1 MELFGRASHGAGLIK
16 NIEAKAMT
24 TMLNRDIYNKPPK
37 ENRLVNNGVAEVSED
52 HSEAAQAILRYELDT
67 FVCDGQY
74 EKGLETIL
82 EKFLLNLDSQTEQPG
97 VWISGFYGSGKS
109 HLAKMLRTL
118 WTDYQ
123 FADGA
128 TARSIAK
135 VPTGVF
141 ESLKE
146 LTNKSK
152 RHGGLHAA
160 AGKLGSGAGD
170 KVRLALLGIV
180 FKSKGLPEQYN
191 QAQLV
196 LWMKREEILDKVESE
211 LKANGRTLVQELP
224 HMYVSG
230 YLAKAILKA
239 RPDLAHTEAD
249 ARKLLKEQFPQVTD
263 VTSDQMTTAI
273 EAALAE
279 DGKFPLTLVVLD
291 EVQQFIGAD
300 AEKAFQVQ
308 EVTETLSKHF
318 NGRLLFVGT
327 GQSALS
333 GMPNLQR
340 LMGRFPVQVMLGDW
354 DVENVTRQI
363 ILAKKPSVQPDI
375 EKVWRGNLGEISRHL
390 RGTKLEHVTEDEN
403 VLTSDYPLLPVR
415 RRFWERVLRTID
427 TTGTVSQLRS
437 QLRVVHEAVLATADV
452 PLGHVVSGDFLYDQ
466 IAANLVSTAQLPKEV
481 FENVQRFAA
490 GDEKA
495 QLKAKL
501 LKLIYL
507 INKLPADAAL
517 DIGLKATEES
527 LADLLVT
534 DLSAGSSELRKSL
547 PALLDELQN
556 NDRLV
561 MAMAGGSGTEYR
573 LQTRESS
580 AWYDEFRAQEA
591 ELKAAP
597 QRVEQKRSELLKA
610 RFGEV
615 LKKVRVTQGKSPEVR
630 TLTPSYDDSLPKD
643 NDKNLF
649 IWIQDGWQNDEK
661 SVIAESKGKSAD
673 NPTLFAYLPAQNKTE
688 LTNAIVALEAARTT
702 LQKKGTPATEEGRDA
717 QRSMES
723 RQRNA
728 EKELADLIDKLMSGV
743 RVFQA
748 GGQEASDGNDL
759 ADRINRAAKS
769 SAIRLYSQFD
779 AADHEQWG
787 KVLEEARKG
796 NLEALKAVGH
806 TQEADKHPVCQKLLG
821 YIGPGKKGSEIREN
835 FDAPPYGW
843 PRDAIDGALYALLA
857 AGHINATD
865 AASKPVDAKSLDRA
879 KLTQTSFRRESINIT
894 PIQLIKIRKLF
905 DAVGVPCQPKEELN
919 KMPAL
924 LAKLREQA
932 SRAGGIAPAPE
943 APKLTVVEAIEAQSG
958 NAQLLEL
965 FNRNDEVLALSQA
978 WSKTAE
984 EIAKRLPTWN
994 KLGDLLR
1001 HAKALGPYAKLK
1013 AETDAV
1019 LNQRSLLA
1027 EPDSVRPLLDEA
1039 VDLLRQAL
1047 KAKLDGFEQV
1057 FAQQW
1062 AQLQEDAD
1070 WKKLSDAQREDLTVK
1085 HHLTKP
1091 AQVAIGTPEQ
1101 LQDALDD
1108 CDLDHWVSK
1117 TQALP
1122 SRFEAAR
1129 HAAVQLLKPNVV
1141 HVSLPKRTLND
1152 EAELKAWLTEVEA
1165 LLSAK
1170 LQKGPVAL

>member
-1 MELFGRASHGAGLIK
+1 
-16 NIEAKAMT
+16 
-24 TMLNRDIYNKPPK
+24 MLNREIYNKAPK

-52 HSEAAQAILRYELDT
+52 HSDAAQAILRYELET

-82 EKFLLNLDSQTEQPG
+82 DKFLVNLDAGTEQPG

-123 FADGA
+123 FKDGA
-128 TARSIAK
+128 TARSLAK
-135 VPTGVF
+135 LPTGVF
-141 ESLKE
+141 EQLKE
-146 LTNKSK
+146 LSTQGK

-160 AGKLGSGAGD
+160 AGKLGAGAGG

-180 FKSKGLPEQYN
+180 FKSKELPEQYN

-196 LWMKREEILDKVESE
+196 MWMDREGILPAVEAE
-211 LKANGRTLVQELP
+211 LKAAGRALAQDLP
-224 HMYVSG
+224 HMYVSSH
-230 YLAKAILKA
+230 LAKALLKA
-239 RPDLAHTEAD
+239 RPDLANTEAD
-249 ARKLLKEQFPQVTD
+249 ARKLLKEQFPQVMD
-263 VTSDQMTTAI
+263 VSSEQMTSAI
-273 EAALAE
+273 EAALAV
-279 DGKFPLTLVVLD
+279 DGKFPLTLIVLD
-291 EVQQFIGAD
+291 EVQQYIGAD

-318 NGRLLFVGT
+318 NGKLLFVGT

-363 ILAKKPSVQPDI
+363 ILAKKPSAQP
-375 EKVWRGNLGEISRHL
+375 EVEQVWRANLGEISRHL
-390 RGTKLEHVTEDEN
+390 RGTKLEHVTDDED
-403 VLTSDYPLLPVR
+403 VMTSDYPLLPVR

-437 QLRVVHEAVLATADV
+437 QLRVVHEAVLATADA

-481 FENVQRFAA
+481 FENVQRFGA
-490 GDEKA
+490 GDQHA
-495 QLKAKL
+495 RLKGKL

-507 INKLPADAAL
+507 INKLPADAAT
-517 DIGLKATEES
+517 DIGLKATEDA

-534 DLSAGSSELRKSL
+534 DLSAGSSELRKAL

-556 NDRLV
+556 KDRLV
-561 MAMAGGSGTEYR
+561 MALAGGSGTEYR

-597 QRVEQKRSELLKA
+597 QRVEQKRADLLKA

-615 LKKVRVTQGKSPEVR
+615 LKKVRVVQGKDNVER
-630 TLTPSYDDSLPKD
+630 RLTPTYDDSLPKD
-643 NDKNLF
+643 NDKTLYL
-649 IWIQDGWQNDEK
+649 WIQDGWQTEEK
-661 SVIAESKGKSAD
+661 SVTAEAKSKSSE
-673 NPTLFAYLPAQNKTE
+673 NPTLFAFLPAQYKTE
-688 LTNAIVALEAARTT
+688 LANAIVALEAARTT
-702 LQKKGTPATEEGRDA
+702 LQKKGSPSTEEGRDA

-723 RQRNA
+723 RQRTA
-728 EKELADLIDKLMSGV
+728 EKELAELLDQLLAGV

-748 GGQEASDGNDL
+748 GGQEATEGTDL

-779 AADHEQWG
+779 VADHDMWS
-787 KVLEEARKG
+787 KVLDEARKG

-806 TQEADKHPVCQKLLG
+806 AQEADKHPVCLKLLA
-821 YIGPGKKGSEIREN
+821 YIGPGKKGAEIREN
-835 FDAPPYGW
+835 FEAPPFGW

-857 AGHINATD
+857 AGHLKSTD
-865 AASKPVDAKSLDRA
+865 SSSKAVDAKSLDRA
-879 KLTQTSFRRESINIT
+879 KLTQASFQRESVNIS
-894 PIQLIKIRKLF
+894 PPQFIKIRSLF
-905 DAVGVPCQPKEELN
+905 SAVGVPCQPKEELA
-919 KMPAL
+919 KVPAL

-932 SRAGGIAPAPE
+932 SKAGGQAPAPE
-943 APKLTVVEAIEAQSG
+943 TPKIGVIEPIESQTG

-965 FNRNDEVLALSQA
+965 FTRHDELVSLSKT
-978 WSKTAE
+978 WVKTAE
-984 EIAKRLPTWN
+984 DIGKRLPAWR
-994 KLGDLLR
+994 KLNELLR
-1001 HAKALGPYAKLK
+1001 HAKELGPYASLK
-1013 AETDAV
+1013 SEADAIE
-1019 LNQRSLLA
+1019 NQRGLLA
-1027 EPDSVRPLLDEA
+1027 DPDPVRPLLDST

-1047 KAKLDGFEQV
+1047 QVKLSSYQKAFEQ
-1057 FAQQW
+1057 QQ
-1062 AQLQEDAD
+1062 ALLHADAD
-1070 WKKLSDAQREDLTVK
+1070 WKKLSDVQRAELTAK
-1085 HHLTKP
+1085 HHLAP
-1091 AQVAIGTPEQ
+1091 PESVQLGTPEQ
-1101 LQDALDD
+1101 LQDALDE

-1117 TQALP
+1117 TDALP
-1122 SRFEAAR
+1122 SRFQAAR
-1129 HAAVQLLKPNVV
+1129 YAAVQLLKPNVV
-1141 HVSLPKRTLND
+1141 HVTLPKRTLND
-1152 EAELKAWLTEVEA
+1152 KSEVKSWLQEVEA
-1165 LLSAK
+1165 LLNAN
-1170 LQKGPVAL
+1170 LEKGPVAL

>member
-1 MELFGRASHGAGLIK
+1 
-16 NIEAKAMT
+16 
-24 TMLNRDIYNKPPK
+24 MLNRDIYNKAPQ

-52 HSEAAQAILRYELDT
+52 HSDAAQAILRYELET

-82 EKFLLNLDSQTEQPG
+82 DKFLVNLDAGTEQPG

-123 FADGA
+123 FSDGA
-128 TARSIAK
+128 TARSLAK
-135 VPTGVF
+135 LPTGVF
-141 ESLKE
+141 ELLKE
-146 LTNKSK
+146 LTTQGK
-152 RHGGLHAA
+152 RHGALHAA
-160 AGKLGSGAGD
+160 AGKLGAGAGD

-196 LWMKREEILDKVESE
+196 LWMSREGILSIVEAE
-211 LKANGRTLVQELP
+211 LKAAGRSLAQELP
-224 HMYVSG
+224 HMYVSSH
-230 YLAKAILKA
+230 LAKTLLKA

-263 VTSDQMTTAI
+263 VTSEQMTTAI
-273 EAALAE
+273 EAALAV

-291 EVQQFIGAD
+291 EVQQYIGND

-318 NGRLLFVGT
+318 NGKLLFVGT

-363 ILAKKPSVQPDI
+363 ILAKKPSTQP
-375 EKVWRGNLGEISRHL
+375 EVEHVWRSNLGEISRHL
-390 RGTKLEHVTEDEN
+390 RGTKLEHVTDDED
-403 VLTSDYPLLPVR
+403 VMTSDYPLLPVR

-437 QLRVVHEAVLATADV
+437 QLRVVHEAVLATADA

-490 GDEKA
+490 GNEQA
-495 QLKAKL
+495 QLKSKL
-501 LKLIYL
+501 LKLVYL

-517 DIGLKATEES
+517 SIGLKATEEA

-534 DLSAGSSELRKSL
+534 DLSAGSSELRKKL

-556 NDRLV
+556 QDRLI
-561 MAMAGGSGTEYR
+561 MALAGSSGTEYR

-580 AWYDEFRAQEA
+580 AWYDEFRAQET
-591 ELKAAP
+591 ELQAAP
-597 QRVEQKRSELLKA
+597 QRVEQKRADLLKS
-610 RFGEV
+610 RFGDV
-615 LKKVRVTQGKSPEVR
+615 LKKVRVVQGKDNVER
-630 TLTPSYDDSLPKD
+630 RLTPTYEDSLPKD
-643 NDKNLF
+643 NDKNLYL
-649 IWIQDGWQNDEK
+649 WIQDGWQTEEK
-661 SVIAESKGKSAD
+661 SVIAEAKAKSAD
-673 NPTLFAYLPAQNKTE
+673 NPTLFAFLPAQHKTE

-702 LQKKGTPATEEGRDA
+702 LQKKGSPSTEEGRDA

-723 RQRNA
+723 RQRTA
-728 EKELADLIDKLMSGV
+728 EKELAELVEQLLAGV

-748 GGQEASDGNDL
+748 GGQEAVDGNDL

-779 AADHEQWG
+779 AADHDQWS
-787 KVLEEARKG
+787 KVLDEARKG

-806 TQEADKHPVCQKLLG
+806 PQEADKHPVCQKLLA
-821 YIGPGKKGSEIREN
+821 YIGPGKKGAEIRDN
-835 FDAPPYGW
+835 FEAPPFGW

-857 AGHINATD
+857 AGHLKATD
-865 AASKPVDAKSLDRA
+865 AVSKPVDAKGLDRA
-879 KLTQTSFRRESINIT
+879 KLTQTHFQRESINIT
-894 PIQLIKIRKLF
+894 PPQLIKIRSLF
-905 DAVGVPCQPKEELN
+905 SAVGVPCQPKEELT
-919 KMPAL
+919 KVPAL

-932 SRAGGIAPAPE
+932 SKAGGPAPAPE
-943 APKLTVVEAIEAQSG
+943 VPKLTSIEAIEAQTG

-965 FNRNDEVLALSQA
+965 FTRYDELVGLSKA

-984 EIAKRLPTWN
+984 DIAKRLPVWQQLN
-994 KLGDLLR
+994 LLLR
-1001 HAKALGPYAKLK
+1001 HAKALGPYTALK
-1013 AETDAV
+1013 AEVDAIEA
-1019 LNQRSLLA
+1019 QRSLLA
-1027 EPDSVRPLLDEA
+1027 DPDPVRPLLDKA

-1047 KAKLDGFEQV
+1047 NAKLEAFSHSY
-1057 FAQQW
+1057 QQQQS
-1062 AQLQEDAD
+1062 QLQLDAD
-1070 WKKLSDAQREDLTVK
+1070 WSKLSDGQRAELESK
-1085 HHLTKP
+1085 HNLSALEAP
-1091 AQVAIGTPEQ
+1091 PLGTSEQ
-1101 LQDALDD
+1101 LQDALDS

-1117 TQALP
+1117 AQALP

-1141 HVSLPKRTLND
+1141 HVALPKRTLND
-1152 EAELKAWLTEVEA
+1152 EAELKAWLAEVDV
-1165 LLSAK
+1165 LLSTK
-1170 LQKGPVAL
+1170 LKQGPVSL

>member
-1 MELFGRASHGAGLIK
+1 
-16 NIEAKAMT
+16 
-24 TMLNRDIYNKPPK
+24 MLNRDIYNKPPK

-52 HSEAAQAILRYELDT
+52 HSEAAQAILRYELET

-82 EKFLLNLDSQTEQPG
+82 DKFLLNLDAGTEQPG

-128 TARSIAK
+128 TARSLAK
-135 VPTGVF
+135 LPTGVF
-141 ESLKE
+141 EHLKE
-146 LTNKSK
+146 LSTQGK
-152 RHGGLHAA
+152 RHGSLHAA
-160 AGKLGSGAGD
+160 AGKLGSGAGNNI
-170 KVRLALLGIV
+170 RLALLGII
-180 FKSKGLPEQYN
+180 FKSKGLPAQYN
-191 QAQLV
+191 QAQLYMW
-196 LWMKREEILDKVESE
+196 LRREGILEAVRADLEAE
-211 LKANGRTLVQELP
+211 GRSLEKTLPE
-224 HMYVSG
+224 MYVSMA
-230 YLAKAILKA
+230 LAQSLLKH
-239 RPDLAHTEAD
+239 RPDLAASQKD
-249 ARKLLKEQFPQVTD
+249 LRLILKNQFPEVTD
-263 VTSDQMTTAI
+263 ITSDQLVDAI
-273 EAALAE
+273 DAALSM
-279 DGKFPLTLVVLD
+279 DSKFPLTLVVLD
-291 EVQQFIGAD
+291 EVQQYIGAD

-318 NGRLLFVGT
+318 NGKLLFVGT

-363 ILAKKPSVQPDI
+363 ILAKKPSAQP
-375 EKVWRGNLGEISRHL
+375 EVEQVWRDNLGEISRHL
-390 RGTKLEHVTEDEN
+390 RGTKLEHVTDDED

-437 QLRVVHEAVLATADV
+437 QLRVVHEAVLATAEA

-490 GDEKA
+490 GDDDN
-495 QLKAKL
+495 QLKARL

-517 DIGLKATEES
+517 DIGLKATEDV

-534 DLSAGSSELRKSL
+534 DLAAGSSELRKKL

-556 NDRLV
+556 DDRLV
-561 MAMAGGSGTEYR
+561 MALAGGSGTEYR

-591 ELKAAP
+591 ELNAAP
-597 QRVEQKRSELLKA
+597 KRLEQKRADLLKA
-610 RFGEV
+610 RFGDV
-615 LKKVRVTQGKSPEVR
+615 LKKVRVVQGKDNVER
-630 TLTPSYDDSLPKD
+630 RLTPTYDDSLPKD
-643 NDKNLF
+643 NDKNLYL
-649 IWIQDGWQNDEK
+649 WIQDGWQTEEK
-661 SVIAESKGKSAD
+661 SVIAEAKAKSAD
-673 NPTLFAYLPAQNKTE
+673 NPTLFAFLPAQHKTE
-688 LTNAIVALEAARTT
+688 LTNAIVALEASRTT
-702 LQKKGTPATEEGRDA
+702 LQKKGSPSTEEGRDA

-723 RQRNA
+723 RQRTA
-728 EKELADLIDKLMSGV
+728 EKELAELLDQLISGV

-748 GGQEASDGNDL
+748 GGQESSDGNDL
-759 ADRINRAAKS
+759 SDRINRAAKS

-779 AADHEQWG
+779 AADHDMWS
-787 KVLEEARKG
+787 KVLDEARKG

-806 TQEADKHPVCQKLLG
+806 TQEADKHPVCQKLLA
-821 YIGPGKKGSEIREN
+821 YIGPGKKGAEIREN
-835 FDAPPYGW
+835 FEAPPFGW

-857 AGHINATD
+857 AGHIKATD
-865 AASKPVDAKSLDRA
+865 AASKAVDAKSLDRA
-879 KLTQTSFRRESINIT
+879 KLTQASFQRESVNIT
-894 PIQLIKIRKLF
+894 PPQLIKIRSLF
-905 DAVGVPCQPKEELN
+905 SAVGVPCQPKEELT
-919 KMPAL
+919 KVPAL
-924 LAKLREQA
+924 LAKLRDQA
-932 SRAGGIAPAPE
+932 SKAGGQAPAPE
-943 APKLTVVEAIEAQSG
+943 APKLAPLEAIEAQTG

-965 FNRNDEVLALSQA
+965 FTRHDEIVGLSKA
-978 WSKTAE
+978 WTKTADD
-984 EIAKRLPTWN
+984 IAKRLPVWR
-994 KLGDLLR
+994 KLTELLC
-1001 HAKALGPYAKLK
+1001 HAKALGPYAALK
-1013 AETDAV
+1013 AEVDAIEA
-1019 LNQRSLLA
+1019 QRTLLVD
-1027 EPDSVRPLLDEA
+1027 PDPVRPLLDKT

-1047 KAKLDGFEQV
+1047 NAKLETFEQT
-1057 FAQQW
+1057 FQQQQ
-1062 AQLQEDAD
+1062 AQLQADAD
-1070 WKKLSDAQREDLTVK
+1070 WNKLTDAQRTDLRAN
-1085 HHLTKP
+1085 HNLLAP
-1091 AQVAIGTPEQ
+1091 SALPLGTPEE
-1101 LQDALDD
+1101 LQDALDN

-1141 HVSLPKRTLND
+1141 HVALPKRTLND
-1152 EAELKAWLTEVEA
+1152 EAELKAWLAEVEA
-1165 LLSAK
+1165 LLNVK
-1170 LQKGPVAL
+1170 LKQGPVAL

>member
-1 MELFGRASHGAGLIK
+1 
-16 NIEAKAMT
+16 
-24 TMLNRDIYNKPPK
+24 MLNRDIYNKPPK

-52 HSEAAQAILRYELDT
+52 HSEAAQAILRYELET

-82 EKFLLNLDSQTEQPG
+82 DKFLLNLDSRSEQPG

-118 WTDYQ
+118 WTDHQ

-128 TARSIAK
+128 SARSLARL
-135 VPTGVF
+135 PTGVF
-141 ESLKE
+141 EHLKE
-146 LTNKSK
+146 LTIQGK

-160 AGKLGSGAGD
+160 AGKLGAGAGD

-196 LWMKREEILDKVESE
+196 LWMRREGIFGQVEAS
-211 LKANGRTLVQELP
+211 LTAAGRSLAQELP
-224 HMYVSG
+224 HMYVSSH
-230 YLAKAILKA
+230 LAKALLQAIPGFA
-239 RPDLAHTEAD
+239 DSEAD

-263 VTSDQMTTAI
+263 ITSEQMTTAI
-273 EAALAE
+273 EAALAQDDE
-279 DGKFPLTLVVLD
+279 FPLTLVVLD
-291 EVQQFIGAD
+291 EVQQYIGSD

-363 ILAKKPSVQPDI
+363 ILAKKPSARPEV
-375 EKVWRGNLGEISRHL
+375 EKVWRSNLGEISRHL
-390 RGTKLEHVTEDEN
+390 RGTKLEYVTEDEAFM
-403 VLTSDYPLLPVR
+403 TSDYPLLPVR

-437 QLRVVHEAVLATADV
+437 QLRVVHEAVLATADA
-452 PLGHVVSGDFLYDQ
+452 PLGEVVPGDFLYDQ
-466 IAANLVSTAQLPKEV
+466 IAPNLVATAQLPKEV

-490 GDEKA
+490 GDANA
-495 QLKAKL
+495 QLKSRL

-517 DIGLKATEES
+517 DIGLKATDEA

-534 DLSAGSSELRKSL
+534 HLSAGSAELRKAL
-547 PALLDELQN
+547 PNLLDELQN
-556 NDRLV
+556 KDRLV
-561 MAMAGGSGTEYR
+561 MALAGAHGTEYR

-597 QRVEQKRSELLKA
+597 QRVEQKRADLLKS

-615 LKKVRVTQGKSPEVR
+615 LKKVRVTQGKGNEVR
-630 TLTPSYDDSLPKD
+630 ALSPIFDDMLPSD
-643 NDKNLF
+643 NDRHLYL
-649 IWIQDGWQNDEK
+649 WIQDGWQAEEK
-661 SVIAESKGKSAD
+661 SVIAEARSKSAD
-673 NPTLFAYLPAQNKTE
+673 NPTLFAFLPAQHKTE

-702 LQKKGTPATEEGRDA
+702 LQKKGSPSTEEGRDA

-723 RQRNA
+723 RQHTAQR
-728 EKELADLIDKLMSGV
+728 ELSELLDKLMAGV

-748 GGQEASDGNDL
+748 GGQEAIEGSDL
-759 ADRINRAAKS
+759 ADRINRAAKA

-779 AADHEQWG
+779 VADHEQWG
-787 KVLEEARKG
+787 KVLDEARKG
-796 NLEALKAVGH
+796 NLDALKAVGH
-806 TQEADKHPVCQKLLG
+806 AQEADKHSVCQKMLG
-821 YIGPGKKGSEIREN
+821 FIGPGKKGAEIREH

-843 PRDAIDGALYALLA
+843 SRDAIDGALYALLVT
-857 AGHINATD
+857 GHVNAMD
-865 AASKPVDAKSLDRA
+865 PASKPVDAKSLDRS
-879 KLTQTSFRRESINIT
+879 KLTQTSFRRESVTVT
-894 PIQLIKIRKLF
+894 PIQLIKLRKLF
-905 DAVGVPCQPKEELN
+905 DAIGVPCQPKEELN
-919 KMPAL
+919 KVPL
-924 LAKLREQA
+924 LLQKLRDQA
-932 SRAGGIAPAPE
+932 SKAGGPAPAPE
-943 APKLTVVEAIEAQSG
+943 VPKASVIDAIEAQSG

-965 FNRNDEVLALSQA
+965 HDLYDELLGL
-978 WSKTAE
+978 SKTWIKTAS
-984 EIAKRLPTWN
+984 EITKRLPHWQQLEHALHHAEALAPFA
-994 KLGDLLR
+994 KLKAEADAIVAQRSLLADPDPVRPLLDQAVDLLR
-1001 HAKALGPYAKLK
+1001 HA
-1013 AETDAV
+1013 
-1019 LNQRSLLA
+1019 
-1027 EPDSVRPLLDEA
+1027 
-1039 VDLLRQAL
+1039 LR
-1047 KAKLDGFEQV
+1047 AKLDGFEQA
-1057 FAQQW
+1057 FTEQHALLQQ
-1062 AQLQEDAD
+1062 DAD
-1070 WKKLSDAQREDLTVK
+1070 WNKLSGAQRNDLTQK
-1085 HHLTKP
+1085 HHLSPPHSVPTGT
-1091 AQVAIGTPEQ
+1091 ADQV
-1101 LQDALDD
+1101 LDALDE
-1108 CDLDHWVSK
+1108 CTLDHWVSK

-1141 HVSLPKRTLND
+1141 HVLLPKRTLND
-1152 EAELKAWLTEVEA
+1152 EAEIAAWLLEVEA
-1165 LLSAK
+1165 LLKAGIK
-1170 LQKGPVAL
+1170 KGPVAL

>member
-1 MELFGRASHGAGLIK
+1 
-16 NIEAKAMT
+16 
-24 TMLNRDIYNKPPK
+24 MLNRDIYNKPPK

-52 HSEAAQAILRYELDT
+52 HSEAAQAILRYELET

-82 EKFLLNLDSQTEQPG
+82 DKFLLNLDSKTEQPG

-128 TARSIAK
+128 AARSIAK
-135 VPTGVF
+135 LPTGVF
-141 ESLKE
+141 EHLKE
-146 LTNKSK
+146 LSTQGK

-160 AGKLGSGAGD
+160 AGKLGAGAGD

-196 LWMKREEILDKVESE
+196 LWMKREGILNSVETE
-211 LKANGRTLVQELP
+211 LKAAGRSLAQELP

-230 YLAKAILKA
+230 HLAKALLKA

-263 VTSDQMTTAI
+263 VTSEQMTTAI
-273 EAALAE
+273 EAALVH

-291 EVQQFIGAD
+291 EVQQYIGAD

-318 NGRLLFVGT
+318 NGKLLFVGT

-363 ILAKKPSVQPDI
+363 ILAKKPSVQPEV
-375 EKVWRGNLGEISRHL
+375 EKVWRNNLGEISRHL
-390 RGTKLEHVTEDEN
+390 RGTKLEHVTDDES
-403 VLTSDYPLLPVR
+403 VMTSDYPLLPVR

-437 QLRVVHEAVLATADV
+437 QLRVVHEAVLATAEA

-490 GDEKA
+490 GDANA

-507 INKLPADAAL
+507 INKLPADAAMDL
-517 DIGLKATEES
+517 GLKATEEA

-547 PALLDELQN
+547 PALLEELQN
-556 NDRLV
+556 KDRLV
-561 MAMAGGSGTEYR
+561 MALAGGNGTEYR

-597 QRVEQKRSELLKA
+597 QRVEQKRADLLKT
-610 RFGEV
+610 RFAEV
-615 LKKVRVTQGKSPEVR
+615 LKKVRVTQGKGNEVR
-630 TLTPSYDDSLPKD
+630 TLSPTYDDTLPKD
-643 NDKNLF
+643 NDKSLYL
-649 IWIQDGWQNDEK
+649 WIQDGWQTDDR
-661 SVIAESKGKSAD
+661 SVMADAKRLSAD
-673 NPTLFAYLPAQNKTE
+673 NPTLFAFLPAQHKTE

-702 LQKKGTPATEEGRDA
+702 LQKKGNPSTEEGRDA

-728 EKELADLIDKLMSGV
+728 EKELAELVDKLMAGV

-748 GGQEASDGNDL
+748 GGQEATDGNDL

-787 KVLEEARKG
+787 KVLDEARKG

-806 TQEADKHPVCQKLLG
+806 TQEADKHPVCQKLQG
-821 YIGPGKKGSEIREN
+821 FIGPGKKGSEIREN
-835 FDAPPYGW
+835 FEAPPYGW
-843 PRDAIDGALYALLA
+843 PRDAIDGALFALLA
-857 AGHINATD
+857 SGHVNATD

-879 KLTQTSFRRESINIT
+879 KLTQTSFRRESIN
-894 PIQLIKIRKLF
+894 QLIKIRKLF

-919 KMPAL
+919 RMPTL

-932 SRAGGIAPAPE
+932 YKAGGLAPAPDT
-943 APKLTVVEAIEAQSG
+943 PKLSVIEAIEAQSG

-965 FNRNDEVLALSQA
+965 FNRHDEVLALSQG
-978 WSKTAE
+978 WTKTAA
-984 EIAKRLPTWN
+984 EIAKRLPAWT
-994 KLGDLLR
+994 KLKDLLK

-1013 AETDAV
+1013 AEVDAIEA
-1019 LNQRSLLA
+1019 QRSLLA
-1027 EPDSVRPLLDEA
+1027 DPDPVRPLLDEA

-1047 KAKLDGFEQV
+1047 KAKLDAFQQG
-1057 FAQQW
+1057 FAQQ
-1062 AQLQEDAD
+1062 QTLLQQDAD
-1070 WKKLSDAQREDLTVK
+1070 WKKLSDAQRDDLTAK
-1085 HHLTKP
+1085 HHLTAPP
-1091 AQVAIGTPEQ
+1091 AVAAGTPEQ

-1152 EAELKAWLTEVEA
+1152 DAELKAWLAEVEA

>member
-1 MELFGRASHGAGLIK
+1 
-16 NIEAKAMT
+16 
-24 TMLNRDIYNKPPK
+24 MLNRDIYNKPPK

-52 HSEAAQAILRYELDT
+52 HSEAAQAILRYELES

-82 EKFLLNLDSQTEQPG
+82 DKFLLNLDAGSEQPG

-118 WTDYQ
+118 WTDYL
-123 FADGA
+123 FTDGA
-128 TARSIAK
+128 TARSLAK
-135 VPTGVF
+135 LPTGVF
-141 ESLKE
+141 EHLKE
-146 LTNKSK
+146 LSTQGK
-152 RHGGLHAA
+152 RHGTLHAA
-160 AGKLGSGAGD
+160 AGKLGAGAGD

-196 LWMKREEILDKVESE
+196 LWMKHEGILAAVEAE
-211 LKANGRTLVQELP
+211 LKAAGRSLAQELP
-224 HMYVSG
+224 HMYVSSH
-230 YLAKAILKA
+230 LAKALLKA

-263 VTSDQMTTAI
+263 VTSEQMTNAI
-273 EAALAE
+273 EASLAE
-279 DGKFPLTLVVLD
+279 EGKFPLTLIVLD
-291 EVQQFIGAD
+291 EVQQYIGAD

-318 NGRLLFVGT
+318 NGKLLFVGT

-363 ILAKKPSVQPDI
+363 ILAKKPTAQPQV
-375 EKVWRGNLGEISRHL
+375 ESVWRANLGEISRHL
-390 RGTKLEHVTEDEN
+390 RGTKLEHVTDDED
-403 VLTSDYPLLPVR
+403 VMTSDYPLLPVR

-437 QLRVVHEAVLATADV
+437 QLRVVHEAVLATADA

-490 GDEKA
+490 GDAHA

-501 LKLIYL
+501 LKLVFL

-517 DIGLKATEES
+517 DIGLKATEDA

-534 DLSAGSSELRKSL
+534 DLSAGSSELRKQL

-556 NDRLV
+556 KDRLV
-561 MAMAGGSGTEYR
+561 MALAGASGTEYR

-591 ELKAAP
+591 ELKSAP
-597 QRVEQKRSELLKA
+597 QRVEQKRADLLKG

-615 LKKVRVTQGKSPEVR
+615 LKKVRVVQGKDNVER
-630 TLTPSYDDSLPKD
+630 KLTPTHGDSLPKD
-643 NDKNLF
+643 HDKSLYL
-649 IWIQDGWQNDEK
+649 WIQDGWQTEEK
-661 SVIAESKGKSAD
+661 SVIAEAKAKSAV
-673 NPTLFAYLPAQNKTE
+673 NPTLFVFLPAQHKTE

-702 LQKKGTPATEEGRDA
+702 LQKKGSPSTEEGRDA

-723 RQRNA
+723 RQRTA
-728 EKELADLIDKLMSGV
+728 DKELAELLDQLLAGV

-748 GGQEASDGNDL
+748 GGQEAVDGNDL

-779 AADHEQWG
+779 AADHDQWS
-787 KVLEEARKG
+787 KVLDEARKG

-806 TQEADKHPVCQKLLG
+806 SQEADKHPVCQKLLA
-821 YIGPGKKGSEIREN
+821 YIGPGKKGAEIRDN
-835 FDAPPYGW
+835 FEASAFGW

-857 AGHINATD
+857 AGHLKATD
-865 AASKPVDAKSLDRA
+865 ASSKAVDAKSLDRA
-879 KLTQTSFRRESINIT
+879 KLTQAHFQRESVNIT
-894 PIQLIKIRKLF
+894 PPQLIKIRSLF
-905 DAVGVPCQPKEELN
+905 STVGVPCQPKEELA
-919 KMPAL
+919 KVPAL
-924 LAKLREQA
+924 LAKLRDQA
-932 SRAGGIAPAPE
+932 AKAGGPAPAPE
-943 APKLTVVEAIEAQSG
+943 TAKLTPIEAIEGQSG

-965 FNRNDEVLALSQA
+965 YTRFDDIVALSKA
-978 WSKTAE
+978 WTQTAE
-984 EIAKRLPTWN
+984 AIAKRLPVWRQ
-994 KLGDLLR
+994 LDQLLH
-1001 HAKALGPYAKLK
+1001 HAKQLGPCAGLK
-1013 AETDAV
+1013 AERDAIEA
-1019 LNQRSLLA
+1019 QRSLLA
-1027 EPDSVRPLLDEA
+1027 EPDPVRPLLDKT

-1047 KAKLDGFEQV
+1047 KAKLDA
-1057 FAQQW
+1057 FAQTHGQQQKHLH
-1062 AQLQEDAD
+1062 ADAD
-1070 WKKLSDAQREDLTVK
+1070 WAKLSDAQRADLSQA
-1085 HHLTKP
+1085 HHLAALP
-1091 AQVAIGTPEQ
+1091 AVALGTPEQ

-1141 HVSLPKRTLND
+1141 HVVLPKRTLND
-1152 EAELKAWLTEVEA
+1152 DAELKAWLAEVET
-1165 LLSAK
+1165 LLNAK
-1170 LQKGPVAL
+1170 LKQGPVAL